1 MREKKL
7 CTVPKKNDIA
17 KKAHKM
23 LSAIAAPDA
32 DSLTCR
38 NGFRRQ
44 PGCLGSTVDLHRRQ
58 KKLTTPNSGSGAIPQ
73 VCPVLNSLAKP
84 AFHY

>member
-1 MREKKL
+1 
-7 CTVPKKNDIA
+7 
-17 KKAHKM
+17 M

-44 PGCLGSTVDLHRRQ
+44 PGCLGSTVDLHRPGR
-58 KKLTTPNSGSGAIPQ
+58 KNSPLQTAAQGR
-73 VCPVLNSLAKP
+73 
-84 AFHY
+84 FHKFAQCSTRWRSQRFIIEHLWL